1 MSRPSSWSIARHRG
15 PEGPLT
21 GYKIAYPMISA
32 DSRRVGFNGVA
43 LGRTQVYGQVAD
55 AVCIQSPR
63 HHPPS
68 SWCDCGFYC
77 FHTLEDARDLACD
90 PQYQHCVLL
99 EIAASGRF
107 VRYELGLRYARQTV
121 RTVRLGRCGCGR
133 VSTALADGGPGVVG
147 WRRLHPVCGLCAGP
161 RPVLTLAAFGTL
173 SGGITVC
180 SDQAGDDPGRRLRP
194 ARRRGRRRR
203 RVLAGPPALRR
214 GRAAAGPPRPGAEPP
229 GAADPPLGVIAP
241 RPAPGRRATIPR
253 LG

>member
-1 MSRPSSWSIARHRG
+1 MSRPSSWSIARQRG

-77 FHTLEDARDLACD
+77 FHTLDDARDLACD

-121 RTVRLGRCGCGR
+121 RTGAPRAVRLRSG
-133 VSTALADGGPGVVG
+133 VDGPG
-147 WRRLHPVCGLCAGP
+147 RRRAG
-161 RPVLTLAAFGTL
+161 RRGLAA
-173 SGGITVC
+173 
-180 SDQAGDDPGRRLRP
+180 AAPGVRSVRRTAARPHPCGVRDVERRHHGLQRRGRRRSRRRLRP
-194 ARRRGRRRR
+194 ARRAWPTTSTRPRWSRCS
-203 RVLAGPPALRR
+203 
-214 GRAAAGPPRPGAEPP
+214 PPRS
-229 GAADPPLGVIAP
+229 
-241 RPAPGRRATIPR
+241 RSCRRASTR
-253 LG
+253 CRAVWSS

>member
-173 SGGITVC
+173 SGGVTVC
-180 SDQAGDDPGRRLRP
+180 SDQAGDDPD
-194 ARRRGRRRR
+194 A
-203 RVLAGPPALRR
+203 VLAPLAGVADDVDEASLVPLLSAEVALLQ
-214 GRAAAGPPRPGAEPP
+214 A
-229 GAADPPLGVIAP
+229 
-241 RPAPGRRATIPR
+241 R
-253 LG
+253 LDQVQSRLEQLTHRSE